1 MVTPRRIR
9 IALVMAQLCASHLS
23 AQSTIIADDAV
34 ITPLVGSGQY
44 LTLTKSI
51 PSGAGLF
58 AIQITPLSVS
68 EFAFSF
74 AGIAEEYALFA
85 VVSGVVIDPAFV
97 TSTTPIVSNNGID
110 PGNSLQVFSFN
121 QSKLFGYWDDRPL
134 YGNGA
139 PDSADNYG
147 WVSEF

>member
-1 MVTPRRIR
+1 MSTPNMVPPRRIR

-23 AQSTIIADDAV
+23 AQSTIIAADAAM
-34 ITPLVGSGQY
+34 TPLSGSGQY

-58 AIQITPLSVS
+58 AIQIITQSVS
-68 EFAFSF
+68 EFAFSL

-110 PGNSLQVFSFN
+110 PGSSLQVFSFN
-121 QSKLFGYWDDRPL
+121 QRKLFGY
-134 YGNGA
+134 
-139 PDSADNYG
+139 
-147 WVSEF
+147 